1 MYGLTCN
8 ARALALVVSS
18 LERQE
23 YNVSYGKKWRATYG
37 RNGWVGEKQM
47 TLDHLP
53 FDSPKLIGERRDG
66 RALIGH
72 LTASEHL
79 NRCGRLDHLA
89 QDGRL
94 VLAAAHGEGLGG
106 DAQQGV
112 VEVVEGHGGGD
123 SFARTPVRTPSLLV
137 VSHTHTENWTLS
149 RAVVQAGRSR
159 NSDQVFSMVIISESD
174 LWNCSTYSL
183 APGWSRFCGGG
194 GHDLLE

>member
-1 MYGLTCN
+1 MGETQKK
-8 ARALALVVSS
+8 
-18 LERQE
+18 QE
-23 YNVSYGKKWRATYG
+23 LKCEIWEEWGATYG
-37 RNGWVGEKQM
+37 RNAWVGEKRM
-47 TLDHLP
+47 TLVHLP

-94 VLAAAHGEGLGG
+94 VLAAAHGERLGG

-123 SFARTPVRTPSLLV
+123 SFARTPVRTPCLLV
-137 VSHTHTENWTLS
+137 LSHTHTEELDSLS
-149 RAVVQAGRSR
+149 RGRPSWP
-159 NSDQVFSMVIISESD
+159 ISQFV
-174 LWNCSTYSL
+174 YFRRV
-183 APGWSRFCGGG
+183 G
-194 GHDLLE
+194 